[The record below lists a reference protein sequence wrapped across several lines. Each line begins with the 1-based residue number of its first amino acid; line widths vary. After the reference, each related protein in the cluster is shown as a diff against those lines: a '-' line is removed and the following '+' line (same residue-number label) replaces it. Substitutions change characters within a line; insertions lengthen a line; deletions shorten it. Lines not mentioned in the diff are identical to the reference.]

1 MTPHL
6 RFVASVCLA
15 LTVGL
20 SACSRDKPAVAAR
33 PTADPMQVQAPDN
46 LLSQLTLGAAQQ
58 VQVAETLRV
67 AGTIDFDEF
76 GLTRIGASVT
86 GRVNRLYAH
95 LGQYVNTG
103 DPLAQIHSSELSSAQ
118 LAFLKARSQ
127 TELLRRNA
135 QRARTLFEADV
146 ISAAELQRRE
156 NEYEVTATEMRA
168 AMDQL
173 RVLGM
178 STAAIERLAD
188 TGIIDSNATVSAT
201 LSGVVVERKVASGQV
216 VQPSDAMFVVADL
229 KRVWAVAQV
238 PEQQVGQV
246 RVGQAVLIEVPALDN
261 EKLVGKLI
269 YVGQTVNP
277 DTRTVLVR
285 TELDNR
291 DGRLKP
297 AMLASMLIQSNP
309 QPQLTVPSRAVV
321 REDDED
327 HVFVETAPG
336 QFRLTRVKLAPE
348 REGQRVVLDGLK
360 DGTRIVTDGAFH
372 LNNHRNLAASG
383 GGN

>member
-1 MTPHL
+1 MPS
-6 RFVASVCLA
+6 RFAFVVCA
-15 LTVGL
+15 LTLASAML
-20 SACSRDKPAVAAR
+20 SGCGADKPAA
-33 PTADPMQVQAPDN
+33 PTAKASDPMLVQPPED
-46 LLSQLTLGAAQQ
+46 LRSQLTLGAVQHI
-58 VQVAETLRV
+58 QVAETLRV
-67 AGTIDFDEF
+67 AGTIDFDEY

-86 GRVNRLYAH
+86 GRVSRLHAS
-95 LGQYVNTG
+95 LGQSVKTG

-127 TELLRRNA
+127 TELFRRNA
-135 QRARTLFEADV
+135 QRARTLFESDV
-146 ISAAELQRRE
+146 ISAAEMQRRE
-156 NEYEVTATEMRA
+156 NEFEVAATEMRA

-178 STAAIERLAD
+178 SSTAIDKLAE
-188 TGIIDSNATVSAT
+188 TGAIDSNAWVSAT
-201 LSGVVVERKVASGQV
+201 LSGVVVDRKVTTGQV

-238 PEQQVGQV
+238 PEQQVAQV
-246 RVGQAVLIEVPALDN
+246 QVGQAVLIEVPALDN
-261 EKLVGKLI
+261 EKLLGKLI

-297 AMLASMLIQSNP
+297 AMLASMLIQSAP
-309 QPQLTVPSRAVV
+309 QPQLAVPSRAVV

-327 HVFVETAPG
+327 HVFVEAGNG
-336 QFRLTRVKLAPE
+336 QFRLTRVKLGPE
-348 REGQRVVLDGLK
+348 REGQRVVQEGLK
-360 DGTRIVTDGAFH
+360 DGTRVVLDGAFH

-383 GGN
+383 SGS

>member
-1 MTPHL
+1 MPS
-6 RFVASVCLA
+6 RFAFVVCA
-15 LTVGL
+15 LTLASAML
-20 SACSRDKPAVAAR
+20 SGCGADKPAAPAAK
-33 PTADPMQVQAPDN
+33 ASDPMLVQPPED
-46 LLSQLTLGAAQQ
+46 LRSQLTLGAVQHI
-58 VQVAETLRV
+58 QVAETLRV
-67 AGTIDFDEF
+67 AGTIDFDEY

-86 GRVNRLYAH
+86 GRVSRLHAS
-95 LGQYVNTG
+95 LGQSVKTG

-127 TELLRRNA
+127 TELFRRNA
-135 QRARTLFEADV
+135 QRARTLFESDV
-146 ISAAELQRRE
+146 ISAAEMQRRE
-156 NEYEVTATEMRA
+156 NEFEVAATEMRA

-178 STAAIERLAD
+178 SSAAIDKLAE
-188 TGIIDSNATVSAT
+188 TGAIDSNAWVSAT
-201 LSGVVVERKVASGQV
+201 LSGVVVDRKVTTGQV

-238 PEQQVGQV
+238 PEQQVAQV
-246 RVGQAVLIEVPALDN
+246 QVGQAVLIEVPALDN
-261 EKLVGKLI
+261 EKLLGKLI

-297 AMLASMLIQSNP
+297 AMLASMLIQSAP
-309 QPQLTVPSRAVV
+309 QPQLAVPSRAVV

-327 HVFVETAPG
+327 HVFVEAGNG
-336 QFRLTRVKLAPE
+336 QFRLTRVKLGPE
-348 REGQRVVLDGLK
+348 REGQRVVQEGLK
-360 DGTRIVTDGAFH
+360 DGTRVVLDGAFH

-383 GGN
+383 SGS

>member
-1 MTPHL
+1 MPS
-6 RFVASVCLA
+6 RFAFVVCA
-15 LTVGL
+15 LTLASAML
-20 SACSRDKPAVAAR
+20 SGCGADKPAAPAAK
-33 PTADPMQVQAPDN
+33 ASDPMLVQPPED
-46 LLSQLTLGAAQQ
+46 LRSQLTLGAVQHI
-58 VQVAETLRV
+58 QVAETLRV
-67 AGTIDFDEF
+67 AGTIDFDEY

-86 GRVNRLYAH
+86 GRVSRLYAS
-95 LGQYVNTG
+95 LGQSVKTG

-127 TELLRRNA
+127 TELFRRNA
-135 QRARTLFEADV
+135 QRARTLFESDV
-146 ISAAELQRRE
+146 ISAAEMQRRE
-156 NEYEVTATEMRA
+156 NEFEVAATEMRA

-178 STAAIERLAD
+178 SSAAIDKLAE
-188 TGIIDSNATVSAT
+188 TGAIDSNAWVSAT
-201 LSGVVVERKVASGQV
+201 LSGVVVDRKVTTGQV

-238 PEQQVGQV
+238 PEQQVAQV
-246 RVGQAVLIEVPALDN
+246 QVGQAVLIEVPALDN
-261 EKLVGKLI
+261 EKLLGKLI

-297 AMLASMLIQSNP
+297 AMLASMLIQSAP
-309 QPQLTVPSRAVV
+309 QPQLAVPSRAVV

-327 HVFVETAPG
+327 HVFVEAGNG
-336 QFRLTRVKLAPE
+336 QFRLTRVKLGPE
-348 REGQRVVLDGLK
+348 REGQRVVQEGLK
-360 DGTRIVTDGAFH
+360 DGTRVVLDGAFH

-383 GGN
+383 SGS

>member
-1 MTPHL
+1 MPS
-6 RFVASVCLA
+6 RFAFVVCA
-15 LTVGL
+15 LTLASAML
-20 SACSRDKPAVAAR
+20 SGCGADKPAA
-33 PTADPMQVQAPDN
+33 PTAKASDPMLVQPPED
-46 LLSQLTLGAAQQ
+46 LRSQLTLGAVQHI
-58 VQVAETLRV
+58 QVAETLRV
-67 AGTIDFDEF
+67 AGTIDFDEY

-86 GRVNRLYAH
+86 GRVSRLHAS
-95 LGQYVNTG
+95 LGQSVKTG

-127 TELLRRNA
+127 TELFRRNA
-135 QRARTLFEADV
+135 QRARTLFESDV
-146 ISAAELQRRE
+146 ISAAEMQRRE
-156 NEYEVTATEMRA
+156 NEFEVAATEMRA

-178 STAAIERLAD
+178 SSAAIDKLAE
-188 TGIIDSNATVSAT
+188 TGAIDSNAWVSAT
-201 LSGVVVERKVASGQV
+201 LSGVVVDRKVTTGQV

-238 PEQQVGQV
+238 PEQQVAQV
-246 RVGQAVLIEVPALDN
+246 QVGQAVLIEVPALDN
-261 EKLVGKLI
+261 EKLLGKLI

-297 AMLASMLIQSNP
+297 AMLASMLIQSAP
-309 QPQLTVPSRAVV
+309 QPQLAVPSRAVV

-327 HVFVETAPG
+327 HVFVEAGNG
-336 QFRLTRVKLAPE
+336 QFRLTRVKLGPE
-348 REGQRVVLDGLK
+348 REGQRVVQEGLK
-360 DGTRIVTDGAFH
+360 DGTRVVLDGAFH

-383 GGN
+383 SGS

>member
-1 MTPHL
+1 MTPH
-6 RFVASVCLA
+6 RAIVI
-15 LTVGL
+15 
-20 SACSRDKPAVAAR
+20 SACFALSVALIGCGRDKPAVAVRAV
-33 PTADPMQVQAPDN
+33 ADPMQVQAPQD
-46 LLSQLTLGAAQQ
+46 LLSQLTLGSAQQ

-95 LGQYVNTG
+95 LGQLVKTG
-103 DPLAQIHSSELSSAQ
+103 DPLAQIHSSELSNAQ
-118 LAFLKARSQ
+118 LTFLKARSQ

-156 NEYEVTATEMRA
+156 NEYDVTATEMRA

-178 STAAIERLAD
+178 GTAAIERLAD

-246 RVGQAVLIEVPALDN
+246 RVGQAVLIEVPALDS
-261 EKLVGKLI
+261 EKLLGKLI

-297 AMLASMLIQSNP
+297 AMLASMLIQSMP

-383 GGN
+383 GGS